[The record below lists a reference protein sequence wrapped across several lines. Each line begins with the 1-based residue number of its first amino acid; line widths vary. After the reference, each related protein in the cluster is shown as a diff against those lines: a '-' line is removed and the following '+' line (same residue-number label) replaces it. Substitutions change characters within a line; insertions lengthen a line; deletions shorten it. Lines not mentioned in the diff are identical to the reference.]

1 MKSEI
6 AIFVVIIFI
15 LVLLG
20 FGVYFLSYKVN
31 QSMVSHKLISP
42 KDGVECVVVTAK
54 DSSSVDCWKVTG
66 QTTKQ
71 N

>member
-1 MKSEI
+1 MRSEI
-6 AIFVVIIFI
+6 ITCVVVIFI
-15 LVLLG
+15 LALLG
-20 FGVYFLSYKVN
+20 FGAYFLSYKVN

-42 KDGVECVVVTAK
+42 KNGVECVVVTAK